1 MAKSGGEV
9 ANLWV
14 KFGATFADFQKDV
27 AQVSK
32 TLTKFQKQTDD
43 AFGGLK
49 KAAAG
54 LGLAFGVR
62 ELTQGFTAL
71 INKGEELGS
80 LKDNFVKLGGSA
92 VQIEAAQRATLG
104 LVSSID
110 LLKSA
115 NTGMLKQIPGFA
127 QNFSQITELAARMAD
142 ALGTDTKGAI
152 EKVTD
157 AFTSASDSQL
167 KGVGIL
173 IDSEL
178 AYKNYKEQI
187 KQTSGELTKAQKIE
201 ARQIEGLRQLQAS
214 IDRLAPVADSAANA
228 QTRISVAMGEVL
240 LKAGEAINQNK
251 ELQDTFNEIAAAISR
266 IDWQSLVSGLSTGAS
281 AAKAFAQDVAEG
293 ISLLAQLGGLIGTM
307 HFNKMS
313 AADAKAANQMA
324 VEMKAYGEAVDQVR
338 SALVKL
344 DTIQVGKNGLI
355 SGDELAK
362 AKTALEKLEAAMA
375 SNKDANAAFGAQL
388 RMARGQVALW
398 SNNVEAAAPIVKKFG
413 VQSEDALKKAAD
425 EAKKARDEINKL
437 TESWT
442 KAVQASDQDFL
453 KDGIKASIDSLNQAD
468 FKALTDK
475 LSKSVQDGFVEEW
488 KEAIEK
494 GAISPEEVKKQGA
507 KQAEIMV
514 AEYTDEFTQQSEQAY
529 KDSVDTWRSLFEN
542 AITGVTFDLEDAL
555 KQVAVGFAADMAQ
568 GLLGSVGGLFGL
580 GTSGIS
586 SAQDLGGM
594 LAQQMIASYTGSAA
608 TSAATSGAVTA
619 TGEAA
624 ATAGTTGA
632 AGGAAAGVSLGTMGI
647 VAAAVLAAY
656 ATIDFAGN
664 VYRNQNQEYDKYGT
678 NNATSMAGRGIAA
691 YMSGGFSELALAAMS
706 SGTISN
712 PNSQSRLGITGW
724 IEDQLK
730 GKNAMFYNPEGRL
743 EKFGGDIKTGGTDKF
758 NTPGWGDQFM
768 ASEGGATFAAV
779 GEGLTKLLGVTED
792 VGAQIGMILS
802 ENLNGNLDNARM
814 LMAELG
820 ISQEQL
826 TEQFVM
832 MGEEGAMSWHEVES
846 SIQALAP
853 AFQEGLTKVG
863 DMVGAFD
870 QLINSGG
877 DGKDAIIA
885 IKNSAIEAGEA
896 GVKSFDEWKAALL
909 AAGENPEM
917 VDAFFQALS
926 ARGLDSLDKIKEAST
941 RTIGGVV
948 ADMQTI
954 SPILAEQWIAAQQE
968 AQKYLETLATIPDE
982 SEKHVTINVD
992 ANISEDA
999 KLALGASGSSESS
1012 GTTDVPAFARGGI
1025 VTRPTLGLIGERG
1038 AEAIMPLSRLP
1049 SMMNSLAGKSGMGS
1063 GGNTYFLD
1071 LRGAAPGVET
1081 EVRRALREM
1090 EGEIVLKAMNA
1101 TSNQVLRGGN
1111 YGQRF
1116 SE

>member
-1 MAKSGGEV
+1 MGAGREI
-9 ANLWV
+9 ANMFV
-14 KFGATFADFQKDV
+14 NFRGSFADFQKDV
-27 AQVSK
+27 KHISGI
-32 TLTKFQKQTDD
+32 LNKFQKQTENT
-43 AFGGLK
+43 FGGLK
-49 KAAAG
+49 RLAAG
-54 LGLAFGVR
+54 AGLAFGVN
-62 ELTQGFTAL
+62 ELAEGFTNLLQA
-71 INKGEELGS
+71 GEELGS
-80 LKDNFVKLGGSA
+80 LRDNFAKLGGSA

-104 LVSSID
+104 LVSTMD
-110 LLKSA
+110 LLKVA
-115 NTGMLKQIPGFA
+115 NAGMLKQIPGFA
-127 QNFSQITELAARMAD
+127 QNFGQITELAARMAD

-201 ARQIEGLRQLQAS
+201 ARQIEGLRQLQSS
-214 IDRLAPVADSAANA
+214 IERLAPVADSAANA
-228 QTRISVAMGEVL
+228 QTRIGVSITNTLNAIGE
-240 LKAGEAINQNK
+240 EINQNK
-251 ELQDTFNEIAAAISR
+251 VLQQTFNDLAAAIATVNWKPFV
-266 IDWQSLVSGLSTGAS
+266 DGLATGAS

-293 ISLLAQLGGLIGTM
+293 ISLIAQLGGTIGTM
-307 HFNKMS
+307 HANGMS

-324 VEMKAYGEAVDQVR
+324 VEMRAYAVAVDDVR

-344 DTIQVGKNGLI
+344 DTIQIGKDGLI

-388 RMARGQVALW
+388 RMARGQVAAW
-398 SNNVEAAAPIVKKFG
+398 SNHVEAAAPIVKKFG
-413 VQSEDALKKAAD
+413 EQSEDALKKAAD
-425 EAKKARDEINKL
+425 EAKKAKDEITKL
-437 TESWT
+437 SDAWV
-442 KAVQASDQDFL
+442 KATRATDEDFI

-468 FKALTDK
+468 FKKLTDK
-475 LSKSVQDGFVEEW
+475 LSESVQTGFVSEW
-488 KEAIEK
+488 KEAIDK
-494 GAISPEEVKKQGA
+494 GAVTPEEAKKQGA
-507 KQAEIMV
+507 RQAEIMV
-514 AEYTDEFTQQSEQAY
+514 AEYTQEFTKESEQAY
-529 KDSVDTWRSLFEN
+529 KESVDTWRSLFEN

-568 GLLGSVGGLFGL
+568 GILGSVGGLL
-580 GTSGIS
+580 GGSATGIS

-594 LAQQMIASYTGSAA
+594 LAQQLIASYTGSAA

-619 TGEAA
+619 TGETA
-624 ATAGTTGA
+624 ATAGATGT

-656 ATIDFAGN
+656 ATIDFAGS
-664 VYRNQNQEYDKYGT
+664 VYRDQNQEYDKYGT

-691 YMSGGFSELALAAMS
+691 YMSFGFSELALAAMS
-706 SGTISN
+706 SGAISN
-712 PNSQSRLGITGW
+712 PDSQSRLGVTGW

-730 GKNAMFYNPEGRL
+730 GKNAMFYNQQGKL

-758 NTPGWGDQFM
+758 NTPGWGDSFM
-768 ASEGGATFAAV
+768 AGESGKTFAAV

-832 MGEEGAMSWHEVES
+832 MGEAGEMSWHAVEVA
-846 SIQALAP
+846 IQNIAP
-853 AFQEGLTKVG
+853 AFGEGLIKAG
-863 DMVGAFD
+863 DMVGAFQ

-885 IKNSAIEAGEA
+885 IKNAAIEAGEA
-896 GVKSFDEWKAALL
+896 GVASFEEWKQALL

-926 ARGLDSLDKIKEAST
+926 SRGLDSLDKIKEAST

-954 SPILAEQWIAAQQE
+954 SPVLAEQWIKAQEE

-999 KLALGASGSSESS
+999 KLALGASGSSEAA
-1012 GTTDVPAFARGGI
+1012 GTTEVPALARGGI

-1038 AEAIMPLSRLP
+1038 AEAILPLSRLP
-1049 SMMNSLAGKSGMGS
+1049 SMLNGMAGKSGKS

-1090 EGEIVLKAMNA
+1090 EGEIIMKAMNA
-1101 TSNQVLRGGN
+1101 TSDQVLRGGS

>member
-1 MAKSGGEV
+1 MGAGREI
-9 ANLWV
+9 ANMFV
-14 KFGATFADFQKDV
+14 NFRGSFGDFQKDV
-27 AQVSK
+27 KQISGI
-32 TLTKFQKQTDD
+32 LNKFQKQTENT
-43 AFGGLK
+43 FGGLK
-49 KAAAG
+49 RLAAG
-54 LGLAFGVR
+54 AGLAFGVN
-62 ELTQGFTAL
+62 ELAEGFTHLLQA
-71 INKGEELGS
+71 GEELGS
-80 LKDNFVKLGGSA
+80 LRDNFAKLGGSA

-104 LVSSID
+104 LVSTMD
-110 LLKSA
+110 LLKVA
-115 NTGMLKQIPGFA
+115 NAGMLKQIPGFA
-127 QNFSQITELAARMAD
+127 QNFGQITELAARMAD

-167 KGVGIL
+167 KSVGIL

-201 ARQIEGLRQLQAS
+201 ARQIEGLRQLQTS
-214 IDRLAPVADSAANA
+214 IERLAPVADSAANA
-228 QTRISVAMGEVL
+228 QTRIGVSITNTLNAIGE
-240 LKAGEAINQNK
+240 EINQNK
-251 ELQDTFNEIAAAISR
+251 VLQQTFNDLASSIASVNWKPFV
-266 IDWQSLVSGLSTGAS
+266 DGLATGAS

-293 ISLLAQLGGLIGTM
+293 ISLIAQLGGTIGTM
-307 HFNKMS
+307 HANGMS

-344 DTIQVGKNGLI
+344 DTIQIGKDGLI

-375 SNKDANAAFGAQL
+375 SNKDANVAFGAQL
-388 RMARGQVALW
+388 RMARGQVAAW
-398 SNNVEAAAPIVKKFG
+398 SNHVEAAAPIVKKFG
-413 VQSEDALKKAAD
+413 EQSEDALKKAAD
-425 EAKKARDEINKL
+425 EAKKAKDEIAKL
-437 TESWT
+437 SDAWV
-442 KAVQASDQDFL
+442 KATRATDEDFI

-468 FKALTDK
+468 FKKLTDK
-475 LSKSVQDGFVEEW
+475 LSESVQAGFVNEW
-488 KEAIEK
+488 KEAIDK
-494 GAISPEEVKKQGA
+494 GAVTPEEAKKQGA
-507 KQAEIMV
+507 RQAEIMV
-514 AEYTDEFTQQSEQAY
+514 AEYTQEFTQESERAY
-529 KDSVDTWRSLFEN
+529 KESVDTWRSLFEN

-568 GLLGSVGGLFGL
+568 GILGSVGGLL
-580 GTSGIS
+580 GGSATGIS

-594 LAQQMIASYTGSAA
+594 LAQQLIASYTGSAA

-619 TGEAA
+619 TGETAA
-624 ATAGTTGA
+624 QAGATGT

-656 ATIDFAGN
+656 ATIDFAGS

-678 NNATSMAGRGIAA
+678 NNATSMAGRGLAA
-691 YMSGGFSELALAAMS
+691 YMSFGFSELALAAMS
-706 SGTISN
+706 SGAISN
-712 PNSQSRLGITGW
+712 PDSQSRLGITGW

-730 GKNAMFYNPEGRL
+730 GKNAMFYNPEGKL
-743 EKFGGDIKTGGTDKF
+743 EKFNGDIKTGGTEKF
-758 NTPGWGDQFM
+758 NTPGWGDSFM
-768 ASEGGATFAAV
+768 AGESGKTFAAV

-832 MGEEGAMSWHEVES
+832 MGEAGEMSWHAVEVA
-846 SIQALAP
+846 IQNIAP
-853 AFQEGLTKVG
+853 AFGEGLIKAG
-863 DMVGAFD
+863 DMVGAFQ

-885 IKNSAIEAGEA
+885 IKNAAIEAGEA
-896 GVKSFDEWKAALL
+896 GVASFDEWKQALL

-926 ARGLDSLDKIKEAST
+926 SRGLDSLDKIKEAST

-954 SPILAEQWIAAQQE
+954 SPVLAEQWIKAQEE

-999 KLALGASGSSESS
+999 KLALGASGSSEAAGS
-1012 GTTDVPAFARGGI
+1012 TEVPALARGGI

-1038 AEAIMPLSRLP
+1038 AEAILPLSRLP
-1049 SMMNSLAGKSGMGS
+1049 SMLNGMAANGGKS

-1081 EVRRALREM
+1081 EVRRVLKEA
-1090 EGEIVLKAMNA
+1090 EGEIIMKAINA
-1101 TSNQVLRGGN
+1101 TSDQVLRGGS